1 MTAMKS
7 ASKRVILSLLDEK
20 ISSIEED
27 TQAYAQLI
35 VGAESIADHLSLS
48 IIEEMDQQ
56 WVLAVVGVLGQL
68 KQEAHLPYLKR
79 VISYST
85 EQVLDDL
92 KQMMVISMHTAE
104 EHLH

>member
-48 IIEEMDQQ
+48 IIEEMDKQ

-92 KQMMVISMHTAE
+92 KHMMVISMHTTE